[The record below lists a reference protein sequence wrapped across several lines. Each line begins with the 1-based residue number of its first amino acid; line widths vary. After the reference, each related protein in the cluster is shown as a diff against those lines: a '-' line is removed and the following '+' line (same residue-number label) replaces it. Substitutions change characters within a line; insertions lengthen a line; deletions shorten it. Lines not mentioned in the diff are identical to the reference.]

1 MAGRGD
7 GSRPRSVLAALA
19 LATILTAFA
28 FVLRLAVDAPDGP
41 SLPGRL
47 MAPLFAAAAICGAAL
62 TVRRAPSVAWLAT
75 ASAAWIAAVEIAG
88 VVRALQPVAG
98 IDRWPVLVT
107 LSAAA
112 LVAGLVISAR
122 YASLPRAR
130 GVAGVARSVALLASL
145 GVAAVVALGS
155 WAIATAA
162 TEASIRTTA
171 LDDWPVR
178 LTARVALGLM
188 ALGIVVGAIRDLAG
202 PVART
207 RERRRSAA
215 ARGTTAAPSSFLGDL
230 ADEMLPGRALERR
243 RVVERERA
251 RLAADLHALVL
262 PDLRQAVA
270 AAAST
275 EVPGHVAAGL
285 RRSLDG
291 IEQMMH
297 GRQSIVLEEYGLV
310 AALEWLA
317 ERTEE
322 RSSVRV
328 DLELDGDRVDDRS
341 AVPPDVARMAFR
353 VGLLALDNVVRH
365 AGAQIATVHL
375 SVTADAVEVTVT
387 DDGRAIDPSTS
398 EHGSRGLVDMQTEAE
413 AAGAALSIS
422 NPGGGTRVAM
432 TWPAGRAAEIPARP
446 LGNLATRS
454 DAPAP

>member
-1 MAGRGD
+1 
-7 GSRPRSVLAALA
+7 
-19 LATILTAFA
+19 
-28 FVLRLAVDAPDGP
+28 
-41 SLPGRL
+41 
-47 MAPLFAAAAICGAAL
+47 MAPLFAAAAICSAAL
-62 TVRRAPSVAWLAT
+62 TIRRAPSVAWLGT

-88 VVRALQPVAG
+88 VVRALQPVLG
-98 IDRWPVLVT
+98 IDRWPVLVS

-112 LVAGLVISAR
+112 LVAGLVISAW
-122 YASLPRAR
+122 YASLSRPR
-130 GVAGVARSVALLASL
+130 GMAGVARSVATLEAL
-145 GVAAVVALGS
+145 GVVAVAALAS

-162 TEASIRTTA
+162 AEASIGTTA

-207 RERRRSAA
+207 RERRGSKP
-215 ARGTTAAPSSFLGDL
+215 APGAPDTRSSFLGDL
-230 ADEMLPGRALERR
+230 ADEMLPGRAVERR

-270 AAAST
+270 AAST
-275 EVPGHVAAGL
+275 EVPDHVAAGL

-291 IEQMMH
+291 IEQLMH

-341 AVPPDVARMAFR
+341 AVPSDVARLAFR

-365 AGAQIATVHL
+365 AGAQLATVRL
-375 SVTADAVEVTVT
+375 SVTADAVELMVT
-387 DDGRAIDPSTS
+387 DDGHAIDPSTV
-398 EHGSRGLVDMQTEAE
+398 EHGGRGLVDMRTEAA

-422 NPGGGTRVAM
+422 NPDGGTRIAM
-432 TWPAGRAAEIPARP
+432 TWPAARATEIPATR

>member
-1 MAGRGD
+1 MPGRED
-7 GSRPRSVLAALA
+7 GSRPRSLVAALA
-19 LATILTAFA
+19 LATILGALAFA
-28 FVLRLAVDAPDGP
+28 LRLTVDAPDGP
-41 SLPGRL
+41 PLPGRL
-47 MAPLFAAAAICGAAL
+47 MAPLFAAAAICSAAL
-62 TVRRAPSVAWLAT
+62 TVRRAPSAAWLAT

-88 VVRALQPVAG
+88 VVRALQPVTG
-98 IDRWPVLVT
+98 IDRWPVLVSV
-107 LSAAA
+107 SAAA

-122 YASLPRAR
+122 YASLPRVRGTAGGAR
-130 GVAGVARSVALLASL
+130 LVAMLAAL
-145 GVAAVVALGS
+145 GVVAVAVLGS

-162 TEASIRTTA
+162 TEASVRATA

-202 PVART
+202 PVGRT
-207 RERRRSAA
+207 LERRRSAPA
-215 ARGTTAAPSSFLGDL
+215 SGVPEPRSSFLGDL

-270 AAAST
+270 AAST
-275 EVPGHVAAGL
+275 AVPHHVAAGL

-291 IEQMMH
+291 IEQLMH

-322 RSSVRV
+322 RSTVRV
-328 DLELDGDRVDDRS
+328 DLELDGDRIDDRS
-341 AVPPDVARMAFR
+341 AVPPDVARLAFR

-365 AGAQIATVHL
+365 AGAQVATVHL
-375 SVTADAVEVTVT
+375 SVTAKAIELTVT
-387 DDGRAIDPSTS
+387 DDGHAVDPSS
-398 EHGSRGLVDMQTEAE
+398 IEHGGRGLVDMRTEAA

-422 NPGGGTRVAM
+422 NPDGGTRVAV
-432 TWPAGRAAEIPARP
+432 TWPAAHAAEIPARP